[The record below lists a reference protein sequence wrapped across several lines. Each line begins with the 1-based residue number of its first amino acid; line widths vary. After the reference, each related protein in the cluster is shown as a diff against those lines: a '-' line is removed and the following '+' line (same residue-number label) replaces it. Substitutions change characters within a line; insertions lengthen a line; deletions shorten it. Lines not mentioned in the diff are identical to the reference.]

1 MIHRI
6 HKLYYLLLLSEI
18 QKRNPVPSFENFL
31 CVERKESES
40 NNIGS
45 GWVQDLTF
53 VNHDAGAR
61 RTSTAWKGKRGSWTS
76 KLMQIDVSARYRL
89 HPVAVVSLCPSSS
102 PFAFP
107 AHDAQF
113 SLIQGQSIAKLEASG
128 CLSYNPPRNTFRIGS
143 RLPRRPDIP
152 VYAFLLSRT
161 NLPLSLSLFLSCLLF
176 TDGWFSIRNG

>member
-61 RTSTAWKGKRGSWTS
+61 RTSIAWKGKRGSWTS

-102 PFAFP
+102 SSSSPFAFP

-113 SLIQGQSIAKLEASG
+113 SLIQGQSIAKPRSFGLFVIQPATKYI
-128 CLSYNPPRNTFRIGS
+128 SYRFSSPPSS
-143 RLPRRPDIP
+143 RH
-152 VYAFLLSRT
+152 
-161 NLPLSLSLFLSCLLF
+161 SCLCI
-176 TDGWFSIRNG
+176 SPI

>member
-1 MIHRI
+1 MVVFASFRQISIFHGIDRSIHVGNTSDISRTVQPPSRYFENRLDYIRRFSSYVKKKKKKEEKIRLQREIHRI

-61 RTSTAWKGKRGSWTS
+61 RTSTA
-76 KLMQIDVSARYRL
+76 
-89 HPVAVVSLCPSSS
+89 
-102 PFAFP
+102 
-107 AHDAQF
+107 
-113 SLIQGQSIAKLEASG
+113 
-128 CLSYNPPRNTFRIGS
+128 
-143 RLPRRPDIP
+143 
-152 VYAFLLSRT
+152 
-161 NLPLSLSLFLSCLLF
+161 
-176 TDGWFSIRNG
+176 